1 MDILDR
7 PKGLIKDFIYVK
19 DNSLSESFCNEV
31 IEKFDKDPR
40 QQDGVLGAEHRHV
53 DKSVKD
59 TKDIHISTAIGWEKE
74 DKVFFESLK
83 LGLDALTSS

>member
-31 IEKFDKDPR
+31 IEKFDKDHCV
-40 QQDGVLGAEHRHV
+40 QVFLHYNKEGENENLYDGR
-53 DKSVKD
+53 K
-59 TKDIHISTAIGWEKE
+59 HI
-74 DKVFFESLK
+74 
-83 LGLDALTSS
+83 GLPL